1 MVNPRRSRLAVIVVA
16 VVRPPLFLVVWL
28 YNALFGWWLGPWM
41 NRGSERSFEK
51 EIQQSVPSLFA
62 EHRGRFVPQ
71 ETPKDFE
78 SVTVTVLSEGVLFRF
93 SRWRGELSV
102 KAAPETKPKEL
113 QELTALIKSS
123 ERSQPSQ
130 QPAAYFT
137 LGQFARFLGAH
148 FATIRAEIQDRG

>member
-1 MVNPRRSRLAVIVVA
+1 MVNPRRSRLAVIIVA

-41 NRGSERSFEK
+41 NRESERSFEK

-78 SVTVTVLSEGVLFRF
+78 SVLPQSC
-93 SRWRGELSV
+93 
-102 KAAPETKPKEL
+102 PKE
-113 QELTALIKSS
+113 
-123 ERSQPSQ
+123 
-130 QPAAYFT
+130 YFFDSAD
-137 LGQFARFLGAH
+137 GEANSR
-148 FATIRAEIQDRG
+148 